1 MKVVVTTS
9 ASKDA
14 TERLLFIIID
24 SNSITSGSARWLP
37 AQQRG
42 SRSRQGLA
50 SSRRWRNQPPFKE
63 IVSSRCFNT
72 ARCHCVRRRFVRHQ
86 PCARCRL
93 GADVLGRCQG
103 ERWRDATLSY
113 SLKRKG
119 KSCWSMSE
127 GFGTCLANDYFW
139 HKAVGGSQVRALV
152 RPPSSLRKP
161 HVSDKA
167 PNRAFPRGF
176 PRRKS
181 AG

>member
-72 ARCHCVRRRFVRHQ
+72 ARCHCVRRRFVRHR

-127 GFGTCLANDYFW
+127 GFGTCLANDCFW
-139 HKAVGGSQVRALV
+139 RAPCKGGAFQWVQV
-152 RPPSSLRKP
+152 PPGNAPAGSNRSS
-161 HVSDKA
+161 HGGNEVA
-167 PNRAFPRGF
+167 EAFD
-176 PRRKS
+176 
-181 AG
+181 